1 MSTTDLTVAP
11 SAAEQPSGV
20 EGRLG
25 TGIPWARVGLA
36 CAVLVVAG
44 GARFLQEWRVKTV
57 LKSGQVSPFPLKN
70 LPMTLGSWQVPG
82 GREQILDSE
91 IVQITRCVDYVKRR
105 YVNDQTGVGVEAL
118 VLYGPAS
125 IAHRPEVCY
134 PGAGYEL
141 VDKARVRKLSV
152 PGGQAT
158 LLSLTFARG
167 EPGAAERQQVFYSL
181 RLGSRWTVDVDFK
194 RLERVP
200 ALYKIQVVRPVGPGE
215 RLDLGIDPCETFLEA
230 MLPELERRISGAH

>member
-1 MSTTDLTVAP
+1 MSTTDLEAAP
-11 SAAEQPSGV
+11 SAAEQPSVV

-25 TGIPWARVGLA
+25 SGIPWGRVALA

-44 GARFLQEWRVKTV
+44 GARFLQEWHVKTV
-57 LKSGQVSPFPLKN
+57 LASGKASPFPLKN
-70 LPMTLGSWQVPG
+70 LPKVLGTWQVPG
-82 GREQILDSE
+82 GREEVLDSE
-91 IVQITRCVDYVKRR
+91 IVQVTRCVDYVKRH
-105 YVNDQTGVGVEAL
+105 YVNDQTGVGVEML
-118 VLYGPAS
+118 VLYGPAT

-141 VDKARVRKLSV
+141 LDKAHERVLSV

-167 EPGAAERQQVFYSL
+167 DPGAAERQQVFYSL
-181 RLGSRWTVDVDFK
+181 RLGGRWTVDMDLK

-200 ALYKIQVVRPVGPGE
+200 ALYKVQVVRPVGPSE
-215 RLDLGIDPCETFLEA
+215 RLDLGVDPCETFLEA
-230 MLPELERRISGAH
+230 MLPELERRISGAR